1 MRIDDE
7 SGNRHWQD
15 AVAKEIAALIHH
27 KYFDFKSPDFKT
39 SKEYQYVGLH
49 FVYMLKKS

>member
-7 SGNRHWQD
+7 SGNMHWQD

-27 KYFDFKSPDFKT
+27 KCFGFKSPDFKA
-39 SKEYQYVGLH
+39 SREY
-49 FVYMLKKS
+49 